1 MEKRVIALGFFDGVH
16 LGHAELIKKA
26 KERAGSIGVR
36 PAVLT
41 FDRHPDSL
49 VSGKEV
55 ELISSPEDRAELI
68 RRYFGV
74 EDIISLRF
82 DEGMMK
88 MPWDKFV
95 EWLAGDLGAVGFVAG
110 HDFRFGWKGEGDTEK
125 LKSKSAEAGLCC
137 DIIPRVELDGVTVSS
152 TYIRS
157 LLKAGDVETAA
168 RFLGHPHTLTD
179 SVRFGYRLGS
189 KLGTPTINMRFE
201 QGVLAP
207 AYGVYA
213 ARVTIDGESLRRFAV
228 TNVGVRPT
236 VSGEGTVSVES
247 YILDYDGNLYG
258 KRVRLEFMRFMRP
271 ERRFENVDAL
281 KEQIFRD
288 RKETEKYFGI
298 EK

>member
-1 MEKRVIALGFFDGVH
+1 MGKRVIALGFFDGVH
-16 LGHAELIKKA
+16 VGHAELIKKA
-26 KERAGSIGVR
+26 KERAESIGAR

-49 VSGKEV
+49 VSGAAV

-88 MPWDKFV
+88 MPWDEFV
-95 EWLAGDLGAVGFVAG
+95 EWLVRDLGAAGFVAG
-110 HDFRFGWKGEGDTEK
+110 HDFKFGWKGGGDPEK
-125 LKSKSAEAGLCC
+125 LKSKCAGMGLCC
-137 DIIPRVELDGVTVSS
+137 DIIPRVELDGITVSS

-157 LLKAGDVETAA
+157 LLKNGDMETAA

-179 SVRFGYRLGS
+179 TVRFGYRLGS

-201 QGVLAP
+201 EGVLVP
-207 AYGVYA
+207 AFGVYA
-213 ARVTIDGESLRRFAV
+213 ANVTIEGESLRRRAV

-258 KRVRLEFMRFMRP
+258 RRVRLEFMRFMRP

-281 KEQIFRD
+281 KEQILRD
-288 RKETEKYFGI
+288 REDTRRYFGV
-298 EK
+298 

>member
-1 MEKRVIALGFFDGVH
+1 M
-16 LGHAELIKKA
+16 
-26 KERAGSIGVR
+26 
-36 PAVLT
+36 
-41 FDRHPDSL
+41 
-49 VSGKEV
+49 
-55 ELISSPEDRAELI
+55 
-68 RRYFGV
+68 
-74 EDIISLRF
+74 
-82 DEGMMK
+82 
-88 MPWDKFV
+88 
-95 EWLAGDLGAVGFVAG
+95 
-110 HDFRFGWKGEGDTEK
+110 
-125 LKSKSAEAGLCC
+125 
-137 DIIPRVELDGVTVSS
+137 ELDGITVSS

-157 LLKAGDVETAA
+157 LLRQGDVETAA

-201 QGVLAP
+201 EGVLAP

-213 ARVTIDGESLRRFAV
+213 ARVTIEGESLRRCAV

-258 KRVRLEFMRFMRP
+258 RRVRLEFMRFMRP

-288 RKETEKYFGI
+288 REETRRYFGV
-298 EK
+298 